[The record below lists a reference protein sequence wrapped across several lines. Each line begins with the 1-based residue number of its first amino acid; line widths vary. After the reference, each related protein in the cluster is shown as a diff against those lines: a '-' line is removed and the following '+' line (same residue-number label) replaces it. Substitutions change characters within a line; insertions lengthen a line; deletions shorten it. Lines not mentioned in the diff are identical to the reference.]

1 MPNRPAGGP
10 LNEPSSPERIAGAI
24 SAMRDSVW
32 AITDAMSKTPSK
44 QTIQTIQRNVGHLEL
59 QMSNADITGSGE
71 DLSDIEEAIVD
82 GKAFEEEHKAVLTE
96 E

>member
-1 MPNRPAGGP
+1 MPIRDN
-10 LNEPSSPERIAGAI
+10 LTPEQRIAGAI

-59 QMSNADITGSGE
+59 QMTDEEITGAGE
-71 DLSDIEEAIVD
+71 DLTDVTDAITA
-82 GKAFEEEHKAVLTE
+82 GKAFEEEHKAVLDE
-96 E
+96 EV